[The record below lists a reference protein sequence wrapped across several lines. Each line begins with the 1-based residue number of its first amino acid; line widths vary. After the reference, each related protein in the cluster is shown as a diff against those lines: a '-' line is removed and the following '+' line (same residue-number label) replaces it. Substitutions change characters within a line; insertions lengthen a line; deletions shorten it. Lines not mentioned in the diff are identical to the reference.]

1 VLPLRRGRVLAAAPP
16 EGGWQVLEVDVAGA
30 RRPAHA
36 DTGLLGETRTGDE
49 VLVNVAALDLGLGSG
64 GFDVL
69 HANLSRGLRGEGEP
83 GAHVMKLNYTSLQHA
98 VTPVEAERGAP
109 PEGSAGSVL
118 GVPVGKPVAVLALH
132 GQLAPVAW
140 AFARGNRTGRPL
152 RLGYVQT
159 AGGALPGRLG
169 RDARALRARG
179 LLAGWIS
186 AGSAY
191 GGEEEAMSTPGALH
205 AGLAR
210 HGWDAAVCG
219 PGPGIVG
226 SDSALGHGGMEALA
240 SAHAALALGS
250 RTLVVPRMS
259 SADPRARH
267 RGLSHHTRTV
277 LDLLLKPV
285 TVALPPGREPGR
297 DPHDW
302 RPGAADLDGYRATGL
317 PARTMGR
324 TLDEDPDFFA
334 AALAGGSVLA
344 ALADEG

>member
-1 VLPLRRGRVLAAAPP
+1 MLALRRGRVLAAASP

-36 DTGLLGETRTGDE
+36 DAGLLGETRTGDE

-69 HANLSRGLRGEGEP
+69 HANLSRGLGGEGER

-98 VTPVEAERGAP
+98 VAPVERGGPAEA
-109 PEGSAGSVL
+109 SAGSVL
-118 GVPVGKPVAVLALH
+118 GVPLGNPVAVLALH

-140 AFARGNRTGRPL
+140 AFARAAPGA

-169 RDARALRARG
+169 RDVRELRARG
-179 LLAGWIS
+179 LLAGWTS

-210 HGWDAAVCG
+210 RGWDAAVCG

-226 SDSALGHGGMEALA
+226 SESAFGHGGMEALA

-267 RGLSHHTRTV
+267 RGLSHHTQTV
-277 LDLLLKPV
+277 LALLLKPV
-285 TVALPPGREPGR
+285 TVALPPHARPR
-297 DPHDW
+297 DDTHDW
-302 RPGAADLDGYRATGL
+302 RRGAADLDGYRATGL
-317 PARTMGR
+317 PAGTMGR
-324 TLDEDPDFFA
+324 TLEEDPDFFA

-344 ALADEG
+344 ALAREG